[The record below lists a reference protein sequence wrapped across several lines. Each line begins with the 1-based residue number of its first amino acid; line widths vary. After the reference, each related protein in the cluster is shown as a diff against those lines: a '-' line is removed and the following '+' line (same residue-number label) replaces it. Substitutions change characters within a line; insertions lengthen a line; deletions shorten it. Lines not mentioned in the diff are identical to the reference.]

1 MGRTCPGDEDELGEL
16 AVLVNHLGV
25 GELNL
30 AVIEGLGKVIQARS
44 GLTDTEG
51 VGLALERQQEPN
63 RRRRKKINRF
73 IEKEEEEEEEEEE
86 DIVVVEAAAAGGGG
100 GGGGGGEV
108 VVAVVMA

>member
-63 RRRRKKINRF
+63 KRSRRVNRF
-73 IEKEEEEEEEEEE
+73 IEKDEEEEK
-86 DIVVVEAAAAGGGG
+86 DIVVVEAAAAAAAAAGG